1 MFEQEESKL
10 TKDTIKIK
18 VIGVGGG
25 GNNAVGQMLTSP
37 IEGIEYYIVNT
48 EKGIIDRSKNLGINA
63 IQIGPTVT
71 SGLGAGANPE
81 IGESAAKE
89 SLSEIDKILDGA
101 DLVFLTAGMGGG
113 TGTGAIP
120 IIAEEAKSR
129 GIITVAIVTVP
140 FLFEGRLRRTKAE
153 NGIEKLTAIINEK
166 TQELEAQAQEEKDVA
181 KEKLE
186 ELTAAEETEKVK
198 ENFVQLGAKAEEVKE
213 DVVAETTEKVE
224 EVKEA
229 AEPVVEKAQEVAE
242 PVVEKVQEVAEP
254 AVEATQEASEPVIEK
269 VQDAAKEVKEYFSHA
284 TEPTFTKVKGFT
296 EEVKE
301 TAKTHYEEKVEPTFE
316 QIHETVAPVIEK
328 AEEVKEEAE
337 EFVEEKPK
345 TTLDSIV
352 SLFASKEGRQ

>member
-10 TKDTIKIK
+10 TKDIIKIK

-153 NGIEKLTAIINEK
+153 NGIEKLKPYVNSLIVISNDRLLKNSDQNISIIDAFK
-166 TQELEAQAQEEKDVA
+166 LTDDVL
-181 KEKLE
+181 K
-186 ELTAAEETEKVK
+186 
-198 ENFVQLGAKAEEVKE
+198 Q
-213 DVVAETTEKVE
+213 
-224 EVKEA
+224 
-229 AEPVVEKAQEVAE
+229 
-242 PVVEKVQEVAEP
+242 
-254 AVEATQEASEPVIEK
+254 AVESISDLINSVGDINLL
-269 VQDAAKEVKEYFSHA
+269 
-284 TEPTFTKVKGFT
+284 TF
-296 EEVKE
+296 
-301 TAKTHYEEKVEPTFE
+301 
-316 QIHETVAPVIEK
+316 
-328 AEEVKEEAE
+328 
-337 EFVEEKPK
+337 
-345 TTLDSIV
+345 
-352 SLFASKEGRQ
+352 RQY